1 MNRYQCTDLPAWTR
15 ISTPLG
21 PAHRSR
27 HVRIEATDR
36 ANEVLVDGVRFV
48 VREVTS

>member
-1 MNRYQCTDLPAWTR
+1 MNRYQCAHLPAWTR

-21 PAHRSR
+21 PVHRSR